1 MTCIAEQLP
10 QTIAR
15 HHQRR
20 QAGFAPSNQKRRIS
34 RAREP
39 GSARPSASGR
49 SGRHDRRRTE
59 TRKPAQNTGSDYLTP
74 QSCRAEP
81 NKTP

>member
-39 GSARPSASGR
+39 GSARRLRQAALDGTA
-49 SGRHDRRRTE
+49 GAAQQ
-59 TRKPAQNTGSDYLTP
+59 PANQH
-74 QSCRAEP
+74 
-81 NKTP
+81 KTPDRTA

>member
-1 MTCIAEQLP
+1 MTYIAEQLP

-15 HHQRR
+15 HHQWR
-20 QAGFAPSNQKRRIS
+20 QAGFATANQKRRIS
-34 RAREP
+34 RARKP

-49 SGRHDRRRTE
+49 SAQHGRCRTE
-59 TRKPAQNTGSDYLTP
+59 TRKPAQNAGADELTT

-81 NKTP
+81 NKHP